1 MNLGGAKVKAGLCST
16 LYTGHGRE
24 LAGKACVHYGRGT
37 NLVDYWEGIFSP
49 DNDVVH
55 VRLTTFASEVLQCFV
70 DTTLRCSVGNRQKR
84 AQQCRQKVCTRHE
97 CHATSGQQLR
107 SNVCARQE
115 LRPKQ
120 ESQLVLGVWL
130 CSCVY

>member
-1 MNLGGAKVKAGLCST
+1 MGDPGLPRDPYRPYCSEIVTDVKEHMNLGDAKVKAGLCST

-70 DTTLRCSVGNRQKR
+70 DTTLRCSVVNRQKR
-84 AQQCRQKVCTRHE
+84 AQ
-97 CHATSGQQLR
+97 
-107 SNVCARQE
+107 
-115 LRPKQ
+115 
-120 ESQLVLGVWL
+120 
-130 CSCVY
+130 

>member
-84 AQQCRQKVCTRHE
+84 AEKSTVMSPKGLYSARMSRNVRSTASKQC
-97 CHATSGQQLR
+97 
-107 SNVCARQE
+107 
-115 LRPKQ
+115 
-120 ESQLVLGVWL
+120 L
-130 CSCVY
+130 C